1 MDLYLKAQGGL
12 AEVCRSEQKQ
22 PMVLKA
28 LPSHVQRWVSLQL
41 GRSSVINNTQETC
54 LLDY

>member
-12 AEVCRSEQKQ
+12 AEVCRSEQKR

-41 GRSSVINNTQETC
+41 GRSSVINNTQEAC